1 MIVVKLKYSDLN
13 SGVAAVALPVLE
25 VVIQTPVPV
34 IEVDVEAP
42 IPVVQGVVHA
52 IVDSEPPRLAD
63 DQRSPFLDA
72 DMNELE
78 NVHMSLESMGVRD
91 EVQHDDEVIE
101 VCLIRTP

>member
-1 MIVVKLKYSDLN
+1 LKCSDLN
-13 SGVAAVALPVLE
+13 SGDAAVALPVLE

-42 IPVVQGVVHA
+42 ILVVQEVVHA

-63 DQRSPFLDA
+63 DQRSPILD
-72 DMNELE
+72 DDVEELG
-78 NVHMSLESMGVRD
+78 NVHTSLESMGVRD

-101 VCLIRTP
+101 VCLICTP